1 MPIGFIFHLC
11 YLVGVPETFE
21 SMLMMFSGEGCWRL
35 ALMFSRVGAGHV
47 CPVSMLAMKFAFEA
61 NLPVIPAWSAI
72 VCVVWQSP
80 VTGAGP
86 GKMWCWG
93 QSLGLMVIW
102 PCADALSMHLMCKSF
117 SSANGVN
124 IMSSEAWDLLCRSAL
139 ALGLVD
145 LDMWHVP

>member
-1 MPIGFIFHLC
+1 MPIGFIFHLH

-35 ALMFSRVGAGHV
+35 ALMFSRAAAGHV
-47 CPVSMLAMKFAFEA
+47 CSVSMLAMMKFAFEA
-61 NLPVIPAWSAI
+61 NLPVIPAI

-102 PCADALSMHLMCKSF
+102 PCADALSVHLMCKSF
-117 SSANGVN
+117 SSANGVP
-124 IMSSEAWDLLCRSAL
+124 IRFSEAWDLLCRS
-139 ALGLVD
+139 GLVVD
-145 LDMWHVP
+145 LYMWHLP